1 MSENNEILELMTQY
15 KDIDEKIDEY
25 NQKIHSKALD
35 LGVRILSDLV
45 SNFNDDM
52 GSVEITD
59 RWGGCRRSEII
70 LEIKPRGY
78 SNGNFIKNDIK
89 KYILERYP
97 DAEPHCS
104 GIILGRTII
113 KRDIE
118 RSIKN
123 IRDKKDFG
131 VCDDE

>member
-1 MSENNEILELMTQY
+1 MSENNEIIELMTQY
-15 KDIDEKIDEY
+15 MDIEEKIDEY

-45 SNFNDDM
+45 SNFNDDI
-52 GSVEITD
+52 GCIQITR
-59 RWGGCRRSEII
+59 RWGGYRRSEIV
-70 LEIKPRGY
+70 LKIKPRGDI
-78 SNGNFIKNDIK
+78 NGNFIKKDIK

-104 GIILGRTII
+104 GIILGRTIV

-123 IRDKKDFG
+123 ICDKKDFG